1 MRLRLGHQDETDD
14 DAFVGF
20 LLDFND
26 PSRRSQG
33 LVFCIKIASKGG
45 SPGKRVRQSTN
56 PAQYSFNA
64 PLLKRDPPYQFLFEK
79 WFI

>member
-45 SPGKRVRQSTN
+45 SPGKRVRQSTIS
-56 PAQYSFNA
+56 AQYSFNA
-64 PLLKRDPPYQFLFEK
+64 PLLKRDPQYQFF
-79 WFI
+79 F